1 MAKLC
6 HRQESGIQTNPT
18 ETQGME
24 PPSMRYDPQDRWYS
38 KDNHLKPLRRA
49 RRRKPQPKPI
59 SLISVDGIVT
69 SKPRSECTIFQK
81 HPKDA
86 QSEADFRKLNR
97 EEVTVTAVLHL
108 GATTAPYV
116 VRFVHKR
123 CIEAARRL
131 MPGTRIRIDAGFF
144 NYRAGRESSEFWVKQ
159 FHLLNSTDIIRPTP
173 AKIPQIITLTFE
185 LRGETWLI
193 AV

>member
-1 MAKLC
+1 
-6 HRQESGIQTNPT
+6 
-18 ETQGME
+18 
-24 PPSMRYDPQDRWYS
+24 MRYDPQDRWYSKNNHLKS

-49 RRRKPQPKPI
+49 RRMKPQPKPI
-59 SLISVDGIVT
+59 SLISVDGIVA

-81 HPKDA
+81 HPRQA

-108 GATTAPYV
+108 GATTTSYV

-123 CIEAARRL
+123 YIEAARRL
-131 MPGTRIRIDAGFF
+131 MPGTRIRIDAGYF
-144 NYRAGRESSEFWVKQ
+144 NYRAGHKSSEFWVKQ
-159 FHLLNSTDIIRPTP
+159 FHLLETTDIIRTTST
-173 AKIPQIITLTFE
+173 KVSRILTLTVE
-185 LRGETWLI
+185 LRGETWLV